1 MMIAISGAVIASA
14 KYQKLKKVLEEKK
27 IEQEVENL
35 SKMHGTV
42 NK

>member
-1 MMIAISGAVIASA
+1 
-14 KYQKLKKVLEEKK
+14 LKKVLEEKK

-42 NK
+42 NKWLIFLYLFLLQLYI